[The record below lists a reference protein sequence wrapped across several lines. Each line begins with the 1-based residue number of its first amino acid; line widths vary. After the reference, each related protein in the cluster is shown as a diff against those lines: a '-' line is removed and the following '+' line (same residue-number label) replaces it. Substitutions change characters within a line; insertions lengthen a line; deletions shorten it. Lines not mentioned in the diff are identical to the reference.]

1 MPATARAPCGA
12 SRTEFWERAAR
23 EGFPDELARA
33 SAQKF
38 RVEFEA
44 LDRRLAKQPYLLGD
58 ALSPLDIAWFIY
70 GDDTKRNMPR
80 RSEFCPQLITYEQ
93 RAAEHRHVDYAG
105 DSRSQEGTP
114 ASRQCRRDRRRRGV
128 NERAQTQADFR
139 AAFEPRVSPPP
150 ARGRR

>member
-1 MPATARAPCGA
+1 M
-12 SRTEFWERAAR
+12 
-23 EGFPDELARA
+23 ARA

-58 ALSPLDIAWFIY
+58 ALSALDIAWFID

-80 RSEFCPQLITYEQ
+80 RSEFCSQLITHEQ

-105 DSRSQEGTP
+105 DSRSP
-114 ASRQCRRDRRRRGV
+114 RQADNAATTGDGVVLTDGRRRKPI
-128 NERAQTQADFR
+128 FR
-139 AAFEPRVSPPP
+139 AAFEPQVSPPP
-150 ARGRR
+150 AREEVKFK